1 MDPHLAN
8 ILIVDDDAA
17 VLRVL
22 TLILEGDG
30 HQIHAADSKEAALAL
45 LEDDLPYDLFVL
57 DFWIGKDTGLELME
71 LLHQLQPGTPVVF
84 LSGGNDTVALEATT
98 ALAEMKGA
106 AEFLYKPVHSAT
118 LRKTVER
125 NLQKT

>member
-1 MDPHLAN
+1 MAN

-30 HQIHAADSKEAALAL
+30 HQVHAADSKEAALAL
-45 LEDDLPYDLFVL
+45 LDDDLPYDLFVL
-57 DFWIGKDTGLELME
+57 DFWIGKDNGLELME
-71 LLHQLQPGTPVVF
+71 LLQQLQPATPVLF
-84 LSGGNDTVALEATT
+84 LSGGNETVTLEATT
-98 ALAEMKGA
+98 ALAEMQGA
-106 AEFLYKPVHSAT
+106 AEFLYKPIRSET
-118 LRKTVER
+118 LRKAVKR